1 MKIQFKNIV
10 CILALLNASLI
21 LAQAPDPDDYGV
33 LGGDQKTTSGTISLS
48 GISIVD
54 VEPDPGLGLSFGVSA
69 ASLEAGLPASGGSG
83 DGINED
89 LWLNFTY
96 RSIGFSPARIYV
108 KTNLPLPSGLTL
120 KVQIISNSDPT
131 NQFPLNPNLSEL
143 TLNESEQVIV
153 YDFGSG
159 YTGDGVN
166 NGYQLRYTMENTSG
180 ASLPDGFQVVYEIR

>member
-1 MKIQFKNIV
+1 MKIQYKNILF
-10 CILALLNASLI
+10 ILVLLNASLVMG
-21 LAQAPDPDDYGV
+21 QPDPDDFGV
-33 LGGDQKTTSGTISLS
+33 LGGDQKTTSGTIALS
-48 GISIVD
+48 GIAIVD

-69 ASLEAGLPASGGSG
+69 ASLEAGMPAGGGSG
-83 DGINED
+83 DGTNED
-89 LWLNFTY
+89 LWINFTY
-96 RSIGFSPARIYV
+96 RSNGFTNARIYV

-131 NQFPLNPNLSEL
+131 NQYPLNPNLSEL
-143 TLNESEQVIV
+143 TLSEAEQVIV

-180 ASLPDGFQVVYEIR
+180 ASLPSGFQVLYEIR